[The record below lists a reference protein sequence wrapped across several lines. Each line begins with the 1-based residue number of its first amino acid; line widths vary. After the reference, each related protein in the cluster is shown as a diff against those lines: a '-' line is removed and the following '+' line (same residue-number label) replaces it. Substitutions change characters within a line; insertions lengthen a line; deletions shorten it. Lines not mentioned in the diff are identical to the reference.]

1 MHTYTWTM
9 RVSFYTKGKPSNIE
23 FDDKEICGE
32 FGSDSLHDI
41 GRILNTPIEDLDMSM
56 KNVIVTYRTLVKLVR
71 LKNIGF
77 AALNFPREL
86 RFVIQCSRV
95 LMTEE
100 IETIENGIG
109 RSVKTNVFQ
118 TGEFEMHPEW
128 DSADF
133 EHRFI

>member
-1 MHTYTWTM
+1 M
-9 RVSFYTKGKPSNIE
+9 RVSFYTKGKQSNIE
-23 FDDKEICGE
+23 FDDKGLCGE

-56 KNVIVTYRTLVKLVR
+56 KNVIVTYRTLY
-71 LKNIGF
+71 
-77 AALNFPREL
+77 FPREL

-109 RSVKTNVFQ
+109 RSVKANVFQ
-118 TGEFEMHPEW
+118 TGEFEMRPDW